1 MADSLKQRVV
11 TALVLAP
18 LAIIG
23 VLYLST
29 PWLALGLGV
38 VCLLGVLEWTRLIGL
53 RGALAPAALVA
64 AAAAAMA
71 AIWFTREQQSLRWAT
86 WVGVAWWPL
95 AALWLRN
102 YAFCEAPLPRHHA
115 TKALAGLLVVVP
127 AWAAAV
133 ALHGHADHGHGWLLF
148 VVLLVW
154 CADVCAYFAGR
165 RYGRARLAPRIS
177 PGKTLAGVYGALLGS
192 IACTVAGGAV
202 LGVRGGALAALVALA
217 LVTVGVSIIGDLYES
232 LIKRHSQVKDS
243 GTLFPG
249 HGGVFDRFDSL
260 FAALPVFAAGKL
272 LLLGA

>member
-1 MADSLKQRVV
+1 MADSLRLRVA
-11 TALVLAP
+11 TALLLAP
-18 LAIIG
+18 LAIAA
-23 VLYLST
+23 VRYVPT

-53 RGALAPAALVA
+53 RGALAPLALFA

-71 AIWFTREQQSLRWAT
+71 AIWLAREQQALHWAT

-95 AALWLRN
+95 AALWLRH
-102 YAFCEAPLPRHHA
+102 YAFCEAPVARNHA
-115 TKALAGLLVVVP
+115 AKAIAGLLVVVP

-133 ALHGHADHGHGWLLF
+133 ALHGQAAHGHGWLLF

-165 RYGRARLAPRIS
+165 RYGKARLAPRIS

-192 IACTVAGGAV
+192 VAFTVAAGTLLGA
-202 LGVRGGALAALVALA
+202 RGGGLAALVALA
-217 LVTVGVSIIGDLYES
+217 LVTVGVSIVGDLYES

-260 FAALPVFAAGKL
+260 FAALPVFAAGKW
-272 LLLGA
+272 LLGL

>member
-1 MADSLKQRVV
+1 MADSLRQRVA
-11 TALVLAP
+11 TALLLAP
-18 LAIIG
+18 LAIAA
-23 VLYLST
+23 VLYVPT
-29 PWLALGLGV
+29 PWLALGLGA

-53 RGALAPAALVA
+53 RGALAPLALVL

-71 AIWFTREQQSLRWAT
+71 ATWLAREQQALRWAT
-86 WVGVAWWPL
+86 WIGVAWWPL
-95 AALWLRN
+95 AALWLRH
-102 YAFCEAPLPRHHA
+102 YAFCEAPLPRNHA
-115 TKALAGLLVVVP
+115 AKAVAGLLVVVP

-133 ALHGHADHGHGWLLF
+133 ALHGQADRGHGWLLF

-192 IACTVAGGAV
+192 VAFATAGGAM
-202 LGVRGGALAALVALA
+202 LGARGGGLAALVALA
-217 LVTVGVSIIGDLYES
+217 LATVVVSIVGDLYES

-260 FAALPVFAAGKL
+260 FAALPVFAAGKW
-272 LLLGA
+272 LLGL

>member
-1 MADSLKQRVV
+1 MAESLRLRVV

-18 LAIIG
+18 LAIAG
-23 VLYLST
+23 VLLLST

-53 RGALAPAALVA
+53 RGVLAPLLLVA

-71 AIWFTREQQSLRWAT
+71 AIWIARGQQALLWAT
-86 WVGVAWWPL
+86 WIGVAWWPL
-95 AALWLRN
+95 AAVWLGH
-102 YAFCEAPLPRHHA
+102 YAFCEAPQPRNHA
-115 TKALAGLLVVVP
+115 IKAIAGLLVVVP
-127 AWAAAV
+127 AWAAAI
-133 ALHGHADHGHGWLLF
+133 ALHGLPDRGHGWLLF

-165 RYGRARLAPRIS
+165 RYGRAKLAPRIS
-177 PGKTLAGVYGALLGS
+177 PGKTRAGVYGALLGS
-192 IACTVAGGAV
+192 AAFALAGGVA
-202 LGVRGGALAALVALA
+202 LGVRDSGLAMLAALALA
-217 LVTVGVSIIGDLYES
+217 TVAVSIVGDLYES

-243 GTLFPG
+243 GAVFPG

-272 LLLGA
+272 LLGL